1 MNMNRTLY
9 DELLASFPVESTILR
24 EISECE
30 MSISSTVND
39 MDTMSTLIDKLQQLQ
54 MSAEETGAY
63 FLDARLKKAAT
74 SVGFEEEDFQ
84 RRIGSFSGGWKM
96 RIGLAKILSQDPNI
110 LLLDEPTNHLDL
122 ESIVWLEKFL
132 RNQNIPMIIVSHDR
146 EFLDQVCNKIVEVE
160 DGKTVSYEG
169 NYSRFLEL
177 RRLHLDQWRQ
187 KFDKQMKLVHEEEL
201 WIKSAKNNPSLS
213 TILKSK
219 IVALENFKKSSEW
232 ISAPP
237 KDKKFRF
244 RFPLGKRSAAIV
256 VVGKNLSH
264 GYGSGKYCTLFQN
277 VNLNVERGRRVGF
290 VGPNGSGKSTLLR
303 LIMGMETPKS
313 GYVEYGSDNVVASYY
328 AQSQADMLDLESSV
342 LDSVANFAPEDMSI
356 TDIRGL
362 LGQFMF
368 KGDDVEKKIKMLSGG
383 EKARVALCR
392 MLLTPANLLI
402 LDEPTNHLDICT
414 KEVLEEALLSFAG
427 SIFLVSHDRYFLSQ
441 IANTIFE
448 FKNKTIS
455 RFDCDY
461 HDYVS
466 HLSHDNYLKD
476 QLKARR
482 VIGDKY
488 AITKA
493 KEVVLDSPVSKSRN
507 FGGSGV
513 TCGNLHKGIKNAK
526 RFIS

>member
-1 MNMNRTLY
+1 
-9 DELLASFPVESTILR
+9 
-24 EISECE
+24 
-30 MSISSTVND
+30 
-39 MDTMSTLIDKLQQLQ
+39 
-54 MSAEETGAY
+54 
-63 FLDARLKKAAT
+63 
-74 SVGFEEEDFQ
+74 
-84 RRIGSFSGGWKM
+84 
-96 RIGLAKILSQDPNI
+96 
-110 LLLDEPTNHLDL
+110 
-122 ESIVWLEKFL
+122 
-132 RNQNIPMIIVSHDR
+132 MIIVSHDR

-219 IVALENFKKSSEW
+219 IVALENLKKSSEW

-244 RFPLGKRSAAIV
+244 RFPVGKRSAAIV

-402 LDEPTNHLDICT
+402 LDE
-414 KEVLEEALLSFAG
+414 VL
-427 SIFLVSHDRYFLSQ
+427 FLFY
-441 IANTIFE
+441 
-448 FKNKTIS
+448 
-455 RFDCDY
+455 
-461 HDYVS
+461 
-466 HLSHDNYLKD
+466 
-476 QLKARR
+476 
-482 VIGDKY
+482 
-488 AITKA
+488 
-493 KEVVLDSPVSKSRN
+493 
-507 FGGSGV
+507 
-513 TCGNLHKGIKNAK
+513 
-526 RFIS
+526 